1 MGLLDDLN
9 PAQREAVLATEG
21 PVLVLA
27 GAGSGKTRVITYRV
41 AWLIEQGISPSQILA
56 VTFTNKAADEMRE
69 RIARLAPVA
78 AEEPWVS
85 TFHSFCARLLRRE
98 AARLGLRH
106 DFPIY
111 DEDDQ
116 LRAVKLALGELGLE
130 EREYIP
136 RSVLSHISRGKNNL
150 QSLEAAEA
158 AAGDNWERNVVR
170 IWERYDALLHK
181 AGALDFDDLLLRAL
195 EVLGGHPEAR
205 ASWQRRFRY
214 IHVDE
219 YQDTNRPQYELL
231 VRLAAGHRNLCV
243 VGDEDQAIYSWRGAT
258 VRNIL
263 NFAENFPGA
272 RVIRLEENYRSTQ
285 TILDAAGAV
294 VAHNV
299 RRLGKSLLATRGK
312 GAPLR
317 FYEAEDARAEAE
329 FVAAEIARLLQA
341 GSEQRVAVLYRTNAQ
356 SRAFEEALRQHG
368 LRYRV
373 VGGFSFFKRAEV
385 RDALA
390 YIRLAMNPA
399 DDVAL
404 LRIINTPPRGI
415 GAGTIQ
421 RLQNHAAAEGGSL
434 WDAAVALSDHAAA
447 GKQRAALAGFR
458 EMMEGLRAQFGALA
472 PAEFLRLVLERSG
485 YLDVLQQQRTPEDA
499 SKAENLRELVNSLAE
514 LTDRGGTL
522 EEFMDHVALMS
533 DADDYDAEARISLMT
548 LHSAK
553 GLEFDHVFLTGM
565 EEDVFP
571 HARSAGSEE
580 RLEEER
586 RLCYVGMT
594 RARHTLTLT
603 CAAYRRG
610 YDGSGFQACVPSRF
624 LREIPPE
631 LMETTAGSL
640 SDAGETRR
648 YAPDPEL
655 DEYEVLRRMRRAGR
669 GRAARGSRG
678 ARGLGLI
685 GVRVR
690 HPSYGIGTIIGI
702 EGEGEDRKITVSFLD
717 HGTKKLVERYAQ
729 LERA

>member
-1 MGLLDDLN
+1 MGLLDELN

-41 AWLIEQGISPSQILA
+41 AWLIEQGVPPSQILA

-69 RIARLAPVA
+69 RIVRLAPVA

-85 TFHSFCARLLRRE
+85 TFHSFCARLLRQE
-98 AARLGLRH
+98 ARRAGLRH
-106 DFPIY
+106 DFSIY

-116 LRAVKLALGELGLE
+116 LKAIKLALEELGLD
-130 EREYIP
+130 EREYLP
-136 RSVLSHISRGKNNL
+136 RSVLSRISHGKNNL
-150 QSLEAAEA
+150 QSPEAAEA
-158 AAGDNWERNVVR
+158 AARDHWERNVAR
-170 IWERYDALLHK
+170 IWRRYDDILRK

-195 EVLGGHPEAR
+195 EVLDRHADTRR
-205 ASWQRRFRY
+205 AWQQRFRY
-214 IHVDE
+214 LHVDE

-231 VRLAAGHRNLCV
+231 VRLAAPHRNLCV

-263 NFAENFPGA
+263 NFAEDFPGA
-272 RVIRLEENYRSTQ
+272 QIIRLERNYRSTQ

-294 VAHNV
+294 VANNAS
-299 RRLGKSLLATRGK
+299 RLGKTLLATLGK

-329 FVAAEIARLLQA
+329 FVAAEIARLLES
-341 GSEQRVAVLYRTNAQ
+341 GPDERVAVLYRTNAQ
-356 SRAFEEALRQHG
+356 SRAFEEALRQRG
-368 LRYRV
+368 LKYRI

-385 RDALA
+385 KDALA
-390 YIRLAMNPA
+390 YVRLAMNPA

-415 GAGTIQ
+415 GAGTVQ
-421 RLQNHAAAEGGSL
+421 RLHNYAAEHGSSL
-434 WDAAVALSDHAAA
+434 WEAVVAFSESGVP
-447 GKQRAALAGFR
+447 GKQNAALAGFR
-458 EMMEGLRAQFGALA
+458 DLVEELREQLPVLA
-472 PAEFLRLVLERSG
+472 PADFLRLVVERSG
-485 YLDVLQQQRTPEDA
+485 YLDLLEQQRTPEDV
-499 SKAENLRELVNSLAE
+499 SKAENLRELVNALAE
-514 LTDRGGTL
+514 MTDRGSTL
-522 EEFMDHVALMS
+522 AEFLDSIALMS
-533 DADDYDAEARISLMT
+533 DADEYDAEARISLMT

-553 GLEFDHVFLTGM
+553 GLEFDHVFLVGM
-565 EEDVFP
+565 EEDLFP
-571 HARSAGSEE
+571 HARAAASEE
-580 RLEEER
+580 GLEEER

-594 RARHTLTLT
+594 RAKRTLTLT

-610 YDGSGFQACVPSRF
+610 YGSAGFQASVPSRF
-624 LREIPPE
+624 LREIPAE
-631 LMETTAGSL
+631 LMETAAGSL

-655 DEYEVLRRMRRAGR
+655 DEYAVLRAMRKAGR
-669 GRAARGSRG
+669 SKTPRSARG
-678 ARGLGLI
+678 AGLI

-690 HPSYGIGTIIGI
+690 HPSYGIGTIIAI

-717 HGTKKLVERYAQ
+717 YGTKKLVERYAQ